1 MDLMKQKMLK
11 MLSKEGVVIQDKDEE
26 IRLPDKELFSL
37 MN

>member
-1 MDLMKQKMLK
+1 MKQKMLK

>member
-1 MDLMKQKMLK
+1 MDLMKQKMLR